1 MKVTSNVCL
10 IHIYLNFIPFRN
22 KIKVKVPRLQKSD
35 SYLALSAHFAALKL
49 HAHPPLSSQ
58 QVLSYLSHANSRRRN

>member
-10 IHIYLNFIPFRN
+10 IHIYLNFIPLRN

-49 HAHPPLSSQ
+49 HI
-58 QVLSYLSHANSRRRN
+58 RRSLLNKFSVICPMPIADGETS